1 MEILNTI
8 LNNVDTFF
16 IVIGAIVTAASTI
29 VKITPSTKDDAILG
43 KIIKVIEYL
52 SIFNKKTK

>member
-16 IVIGAIVTAASTI
+16 IVVGAIVTVASTF
-29 VKITPSTKDDAILG
+29 VGLTSSTKDDEILG

>member
-1 MEILNTI
+1 MEFLNTI
-8 LNNVDTFF
+8 ISNLDNVF
-16 IVIGAIVTAASTI
+16 IIIGAVVTAASTI
-29 VKITPSTKDDAILG
+29 VKITPSTKDDEILG